1 LEESGGLKIF
11 LRFCQALLDW
21 HWTGFEK
28 GRWTEW
34 FDIRL
39 GSFGSKRR
47 LSLGMGGVSFSG
59 RARRIQAETGSSSI
73 RRRRR
78 LRR

>member
-1 LEESGGLKIF
+1 LEESGRLKIF
-11 LRFCQALLDW
+11 LRFCLVLMDW

-47 LSLGMGGVSFSG
+47 LSLGMGGVSFFERVWIPKRRSQCS
-59 RARRIQAETGSSSI
+59 RASQAGT
-73 RRRRR
+73 
-78 LRR
+78 